1 MIRRGAV
8 VPRPL
13 YFNLGN
19 PPLLLLPRRP
29 QFQMRNYPFFG
40 INGRPMYRV
49 RSSIGPDGNGIANRF
64 CPVSHFQR
72 NRLVASGVYLAF
84 AFSSRRLLYIDSY
97 SRFLYRVDRERKDV
111 SIVRKRYFFFFYEYL
126 FFFTYYFI
134 GIDGNCGIQDGKML
148 CARCFQ
154 QVRESVDRKFA
165 VETVVETLHRDCT
178 DRDRGI
184 QTFGFTLGRLNDAL
198 QGLRA
203 LRR

>member
-72 NRLVASGVYLAF
+72 NRLVASAIYLAF
-84 AFSSRRLLYIDSY
+84 AFSSRRLSH
-97 SRFLYRVDRERKDV
+97 RFLFSYRVAIEKEKTFP
-111 SIVRKRYFFFFYEYL
+111 IVRNPIEN
-126 FFFTYYFI
+126 I
-134 GIDGNCGIQDGKML
+134 N
-148 CARCFQ
+148 
-154 QVRESVDRKFA
+154 
-165 VETVVETLHRDCT
+165 
-178 DRDRGI
+178 
-184 QTFGFTLGRLNDAL
+184 
-198 QGLRA
+198 RA
-203 LRR
+203 NFSCD

>member
-72 NRLVASGVYLAF
+72 NRLVSRLSRISPFRFFVHDDVCYVD
-84 AFSSRRLLYIDSY
+84 SSVRPLFI
-97 SRFLYRVDRERKDV
+97 RFHDVFPKVSHFRSNRYESSEFFRKFL
-111 SIVRKRYFFFFYEYL
+111 RKIFIFFFL
-126 FFFTYYFI
+126 FSLSFF
-134 GIDGNCGIQDGKML
+134 
-148 CARCFQ
+148 
-154 QVRESVDRKFA
+154 
-165 VETVVETLHRDCT
+165 
-178 DRDRGI
+178 
-184 QTFGFTLGRLNDAL
+184 
-198 QGLRA
+198 
-203 LRR
+203 